1 MARICTT
8 ENENVRLFESSDDLP
23 EIWDA
28 LLPSNH
34 FLTKAQLAVN
44 EAAQLPDVQF
54 LYGIVFRQRRPVALV
69 YFQILQLQRYHVN
82 NESVKAWQFSLWNS
96 FTVIT
101 RPRLLIAGHLF
112 RHDIASFYA
121 VPALSAYESFICYNE
136 AINAA
141 IQHCKA
147 CAVLVKDMPEK
158 LVTYFQHF
166 APQYLLLRNDISMEM
181 RLDEN
186 WRSFKDYEAAL
197 KHKYAQRVRKLRQSW
212 DMLHVHELNFL
223 QTENYKTELYALY
236 RQVSTKQQIRLGLLN
251 EDFLPLLKKY
261 YGEAL
266 KIWAVYEDGKMIAFL
281 SAWIKGDAFDMFYI
295 GFDYDRNTEL
305 NLYFNIL
312 YFSVEQAIFHH
323 KKQLIL
329 GRTALDAKARLGCQ
343 PKYLSTFIF
352 IQNRFLRNYIVRMQ
366 QRFTTDEGSSWEN
379 KHPFRKER

>member
-1 MARICTT
+1 MTRICST
-8 ENENVRLFESSDDLP
+8 ENENVRLFDAARSLP
-23 EIWDA
+23 ETWDA
-28 LLPSNH
+28 LLPENH

-54 LYGIVFRQRRPVALV
+54 LYGIVFRQNRPVALV
-69 YFQILQLQRYHVN
+69 YFQLLRLQRYHVN
-82 NESVKAWQFSLWNS
+82 NESVKAWQFSLWHS
-96 FTVIT
+96 FTAVT
-101 RPRLLIAGHLF
+101 RPRLLVAGHLF

-121 VPALSAYESFICYNE
+121 VPALSAYEAFICYNA

-141 IQHCKA
+141 LCHSKA

-181 RLDEN
+181 RLDER
-186 WRSFKDYEAAL
+186 WQSFKDYEAAL
-197 KHKYAQRVRKLRQSW
+197 KHKYAQRVRKLRQTW
-212 DMLHVHELNFL
+212 DSLDVYELNFL
-223 QTENYKTELYALY
+223 QTENCKTELYALY
-236 RQVSTKQQIRLGLLN
+236 RQVSTKQKIRLGLLN
-251 EDFLPLLKKY
+251 EDFLPLLKKH

-266 KIWAVYEDGKMIAFL
+266 KIWAVYKDGKMIAFL
-281 SAWIKGDAFDMFYI
+281 SAWLKGDAFDMFYI
-295 GFDYDRNTEL
+295 GFDYERNTEL

-312 YFSVEQAIFHH
+312 YFSVEQAILHR
-323 KKQLIL
+323 KKRLIL

-352 IQNRFLRNYIVRMQ
+352 IQNRLLRNYIVRMQ

-379 KHPFRKER
+379 KHPFKTG